1 MPRTTWGRT
10 SGESYLLRRP
20 LLLERVTSITM
31 RQERAS
37 ERERSTRTRLAI
49 ISSIK
54 YSKSINQRSTNQ
66 IHESINQSINQSINH
81 SHRRYFDTFTNADRP
96 RAKLRHSKKRRQLDW
111 RRIESTAINGCSGTK
126 SYACSMPLLPV
137 WFRQPLAPPPRP
149 RPPFHPSSDWL
160 SYNEQT
166 PSAGNRNQGVAIYGG
181 GELRGGG
188 TKLLQG
194 TGLYTRNTA
203 LAQQKTS
210 KIDDQGSGAD
220 ETKLEGR
227 LMGVVGAAA
236 PR

>member
-1 MPRTTWGRT
+1 MGADVGRELSSST
-10 SGESYLLRRP
+10 P
-20 LLLERVTSITM
+20 PPP
-31 RQERAS
+31 RAS
-37 ERERSTRTRLAI
+37 HINNNATRASKRARTLHAHQASYNI
-49 ISSIK
+49 IYQVFK
-54 YSKSINQRSTNQ
+54 INQSTFNQ
-66 IHESINQSINQSINH
+66 SNPSINQSINQSINH
-81 SHRRYFDTFTNADRP
+81 SHCHYFDTFTNADRP